1 VAAELLRSELVDP
14 IRFKNLMVNYGGQF
28 IPGKS
33 NSLRHVY
40 FSRRLNRW
48 FSVSSESGA
57 VRVNHYTD
65 CPCTLSK

>member
-1 VAAELLRSELVDP
+1 MAAELLRSDLVDP
-14 IRFKNLMVNYGGQF
+14 IRFKSLMAGYGGQF
-28 IPGKS
+28 LPQKS

-48 FSVSSESGA
+48 FGVSSEGGA